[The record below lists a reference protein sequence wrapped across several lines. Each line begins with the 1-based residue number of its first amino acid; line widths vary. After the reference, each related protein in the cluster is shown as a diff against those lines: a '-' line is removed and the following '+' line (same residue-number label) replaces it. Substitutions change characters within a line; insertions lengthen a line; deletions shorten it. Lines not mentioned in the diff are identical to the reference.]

1 MKRPLLLL
9 GLCFIIGALNAQE
22 AFKAPELTDAA
33 KYSMTLF
40 QTNGFILNIINYGKS
55 MGKTVEEIAAFTGDQ
70 FKAGWN
76 KDMGFTG
83 YVNWTM
89 NIWTIF
95 TPGSNLEIREQSKD
109 IISFKTG
116 VIFPDLK
123 KNSPQFNVTY
133 EEYLTFFKI
142 ISQKVAD
149 HMGAAFSLSVVDDGL
164 LIILKK
170 E

>member
-1 MKRPLLLL
+1 MKRPILLL

-22 AFKAPELTDAA
+22 AFKAPELTDAT

-40 QTNGFILNIINYGKS
+40 QTNGFILNTINYSKS
-55 MGKTVEEIAAFTGDQ
+55 LGKTVEETATFTGDQ

-76 KDMGFTG
+76 KDMGFAG

-95 TPGSNLEIREQSKD
+95 IPDSKLEILGQSND
-109 IISFKTG
+109 MIRFKTG
-116 VIFPDLK
+116 IIFPDLK
-123 KNSPQFNVTY
+123 KNSPQYNVNY
-133 EEYLTFFKI
+133 EEYLTFLKI

-149 HMGAAFSLSVVDDGL
+149 YMEAEFSLSVVDDGL
-164 LIILKK
+164 IIILKK
-170 E
+170 K